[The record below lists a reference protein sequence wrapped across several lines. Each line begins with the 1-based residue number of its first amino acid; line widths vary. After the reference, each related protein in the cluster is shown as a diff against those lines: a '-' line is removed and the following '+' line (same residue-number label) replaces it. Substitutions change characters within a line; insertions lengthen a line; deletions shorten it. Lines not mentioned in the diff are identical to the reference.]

1 MVQKYSRSTKGGS
14 TDSAGFWTRKPFA
27 KSYDD
32 LSVTITKK
40 YHRRPDL
47 LANDI
52 YGTAEVMW
60 FILQYNDMVDVYS
73 EFTEG
78 KVLTLPTPIRFV
90 AGMV

>member
-1 MVQKYSRSTKGGS
+1 MVQKYSRLTKGGK
-14 TDSAGFWTRKPFA
+14 TDSSGFWTRLSYT

-32 LSVTITKK
+32 LQITISKK

-60 FILQYNDMVDVYS
+60 FVLQYNDMVDVYS
-73 EFTEG
+73 EFVEG
-78 KVLTLPTPIRFV
+78 TNIILPTPIRFV
-90 AGMV
+90 AGMI